1 MESPVVEVESPAPQE
16 EPEQVAEEE
25 DEEVE
30 EVIVVEE
37 EEEEEE
43 EQPKPAKKPFVP
55 IFPEDIVAKN
65 TGWAQR
71 QIE

>member
-1 MESPVVEVESPAPQE
+1 MVEVESPAPQE

-30 EVIVVEE
+30 EVVVVEEE

>member
-1 MESPVVEVESPAPQE
+1 MESPAPQE

-30 EVIVVEE
+30 EVVVVEE

>member
-1 MESPVVEVESPAPQE
+1 MEAPVVEVESPAPQE

-30 EVIVVEE
+30 EVVVVEE

>member
-1 MESPVVEVESPAPQE
+1 MEAPVVEVESPAPQE

-30 EVIVVEE
+30 EVVVVE

>member
-1 MESPVVEVESPAPQE
+1 MESPAPQE

-30 EVIVVEE
+30 EVVVVE